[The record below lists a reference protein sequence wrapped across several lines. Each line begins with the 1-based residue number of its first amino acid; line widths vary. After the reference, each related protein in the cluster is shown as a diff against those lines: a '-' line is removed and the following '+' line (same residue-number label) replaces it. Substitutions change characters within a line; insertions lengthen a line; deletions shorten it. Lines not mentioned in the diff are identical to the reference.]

1 MSDKASKCCRH
12 QHTSRALA
20 YAALGGLALGVLG
33 THLLATFCHCKKA
46 CSKSAQG
53 RCGGSSKYSLAD
65 QPARFAKDK
74 AANNIRVLDIDSVFE
89 PARLQG
95 KAVLVTGANRGLGL
109 ALAQEA
115 AASGALVFATCRRT
129 SEELSA
135 VPNCTIIENVD
146 VTSDESM
153 TVLTQALDGVTID
166 VLINNAGYFY
176 GPVEKLDS
184 LNFKEESVCGN
195 LLA

>member
-20 YAALGGLALGVLG
+20 FAALGGLALGVLG

-46 CSKSAQG
+46 CSRNALG
-53 RCGGSSKYSLAD
+53 CKYSLAD

-74 AANNIRVLDIDSVFE
+74 AANNTRVLDIDSVFE
-89 PARLQG
+89 PAQLRG
-95 KAVLVTGANRGLGL
+95 KAVLITGANRGLGL

-115 AASGALVFATCRRT
+115 AACGALVFATCRNT
-129 SEELSA
+129 SEELAA

-146 VTSDESM
+146 VTSDDSM
-153 TVLTQALDGVTID
+153 AVLTQALDGVTID

-184 LNFKEESVCGN
+184 LNFKEESVSVPT
-195 LLA
+195 LHEL